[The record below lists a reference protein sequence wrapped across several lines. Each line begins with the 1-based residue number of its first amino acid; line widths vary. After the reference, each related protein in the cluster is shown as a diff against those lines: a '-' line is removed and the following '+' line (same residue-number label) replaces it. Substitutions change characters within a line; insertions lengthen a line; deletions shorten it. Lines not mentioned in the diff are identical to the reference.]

1 MKHLI
6 FYVMIFSLLLALCG
20 CSHDASQDEIQTE
33 TETGLPPTVETDTET
48 EQGAEQG
55 QPETNEPETIE
66 GGEIEPVPNDTE
78 QPIPEPPIIEPPII
92 EPPIIETPPTEP
104 PVILPVVEPPTVE
117 PPPIVEP
124 PTEPPVI
131 PPPIVE
137 PPVVIPP
144 VEPPPVIPPVEQ
156 PTEPPVIPPVIE
168 PPIIEINE
176 LRPEFLDTLK
186 KVEYIEFRVKRS
198 GNLQGISVH
207 IMHNAANPFV
217 YNFPNIDVALGEYI
231 TLHLR
236 TLSTNCVNELGDNLS
251 LSGGYE
257 SCPTARDLWVEG
269 SNKYLYK
276 TDIVYLTDAS
286 GKIFDA
292 VIMNEAPA
300 AKWAKDVT
308 HFEQISEHLWNV
320 EAWES
325 ADDEKPTP
333 YDAVDTS
340 NITSTYK
347 SVSRYE
353 YRANHFNTTDWYV
366 TGTGY
371 TTPGLPNK

>member
-1 MKHLI
+1 MKHL
-6 FYVMIFSLLLALCG
+6 FFLVMIFSLLLAPCG
-20 CSHDASQDEIQTE
+20 CKHDASQLDDSQ
-33 TETGLPPTVETDTET
+33 TETGLPPTVEIPAET

-78 QPIPEPPIIEPPII
+78 QPVPETPIIEPPII

-104 PVILPVVEPPTVE
+104 PVIPPVVEPPTVE

-131 PPPIVE
+131 PPVE
-137 PPVVIPP
+137 PP
-144 VEPPPVIPPVEQ
+144 
-156 PTEPPVIPPVIE
+156 TE

-176 LRPEFLDTLK
+176 LRPDFLEQLK

-236 TLSTNCVNELGDNLS
+236 TLSTNCINELGDNLS

-320 EAWES
+320 EAWET

-340 NITSTYK
+340 EITSTYK

-353 YRANHFNTTDWYV
+353 WRANHFNTTDWYV
-366 TGTGY
+366 TKTGN